1 MAPTIVLKDGK
12 PVYALGSPGGS
23 NIISYVTTTLIALI
37 DWKMDMQA
45 AVSLPHFVNR
55 FGRYDLEAGHRR
67 RWTLPTI
74 SQHSATRL
82 RSTELN
88 SGLNG
93 IAISADGL
101 EGGTDPRRE
110 GVAVG
115 D

>member
-1 MAPTIVLKDGK
+1 VLKDGR
-12 PVYALGSPGGS
+12 PVFALGSPGGS

-37 DWKMDMQA
+37 DWKMDMQM

-55 FGRYDLEAGHRR
+55 FGRYDLEQRTAAADLADDLAALGYEV
-67 RWTLPTI
+67 
-74 SQHSATRL
+74 SV
-82 RSTELN
+82 TELN

-93 IAISADGL
+93 IAITANGL
-101 EGGTDPRRE
+101 AGGTDPRRE

>member
-1 MAPTIVLKDGK
+1 MAPTIVLRDGK

-45 AVSLPHFVNR
+45 AVSLQHFVNR
-55 FGRYDLEAGHRR
+55 FGRYDLEQDTAAADLADDLAALGYEVKV
-67 RWTLPTI
+67 
-74 SQHSATRL
+74 
-82 RSTELN
+82 TELN

-93 IAISADGL
+93 IAITSGGL

>member
-1 MAPTIVLKDGK
+1 ML
-12 PVYALGSPGGS
+12 ALGSPGGS
-23 NIISYVTTTLIALI
+23 NIIPFVTTTLIALI

-55 FGRYDLEAGHRR
+55 FGSYDLEQGTAAADLADDLAALGYEV
-67 RWTLPTI
+67 
-74 SQHSATRL
+74 SVK
-82 RSTELN
+82 ELN

-93 IAISADGL
+93 IAITADGL

-110 GVAVG
+110 GVAAG

>member
-1 MAPTIVLKDGK
+1 M
-12 PVYALGSPGGS
+12 YALGSPGGS
-23 NIISYVTTTLIALI
+23 NIISYVTTTLIALV

-45 AVSLPHFVNR
+45 AVSLQHLVNR
-55 FGRYDLEAGHRR
+55 FGRYDLEQDTAAMDLADDLAAFGYEVKV
-67 RWTLPTI
+67 
-74 SQHSATRL
+74 A
-82 RSTELN
+82 ELN